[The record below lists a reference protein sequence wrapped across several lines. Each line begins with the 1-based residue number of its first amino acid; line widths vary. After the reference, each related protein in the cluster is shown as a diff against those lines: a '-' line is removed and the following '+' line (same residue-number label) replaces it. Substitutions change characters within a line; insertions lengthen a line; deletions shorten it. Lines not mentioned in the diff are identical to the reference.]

1 MPPPTAGLHPKKII
15 ATGSIEVTDNQQNR
29 ILALE
34 VVSKFQ
40 IRFKD
45 KASSRSRKRSI
56 HRYVSIYRRLA
67 TQALGLRW
75 DFETTSK
82 KGQTGIEEFSRMVYY
97 SNFCWRA

>member
-1 MPPPTAGLHPKKII
+1 MKLYGNSKP
-15 ATGSIEVTDNQQNR
+15 
-29 ILALE
+29 LE

-56 HRYVSIYRRLA
+56 HGYVSIYRRLA

-75 DFETTSK
+75 GFETTSK
-82 KGQTGIEEFSRMVYY
+82 EISMI
-97 SNFCWRA
+97 